1 MKRSWIDRLLTGLA
15 GLVLLTLGIGLFV
28 YGIGIFP
35 FQLDLSF
42 FEGPITF
49 WQHVLMV
56 AVSLLLVLLGLLG
69 VSKVFR
75 SNKEKGF
82 ILQRTEYGD
91 LNISMN
97 AMENMVKKCVDMND
111 ELKVSQTKITHTRDG
126 VIVSIRILL
135 ENGVNIPMIVSALQ
149 RQTKQYIT
157 SCSGVD
163 VKEVRVFVDTSN
175 NMGLKHKTEKTSEI
189 EADVDAAEK
198 AGRMVDRLNDAVQK
212 AIQSDATPAQEEE
225 KKETLHQRIF
235 GKRGE
240 EPLEEMKKKELPEEP
255 AVSVVYEPATPL
267 EAAPAEPEQP
277 DQELMPEQAAQA
289 DENPAEESEKPDKK
303 GKKKGHAGADPHDTE
318 EDA

>member
-15 GLVLLTLGIGLFV
+15 GLVLFVLGMGLFV
-28 YGIGIFP
+28 FGIGIFP
-35 FQLDLSF
+35 IQLNYEFFQ
-42 FEGPITF
+42 GPFTF
-49 WQHVLMV
+49 WQHALMV
-56 AVSLLLVLLGLLG
+56 GLSLLAVLLGLFGLA
-69 VSKVFR
+69 KMFK

-111 ELKVSQTKITHTRDG
+111 ELKVTQTKIAHTRDG

-135 ENGVNIPMIVSALQ
+135 ENGVNIPMIVGALQ
-149 RQTKQYIT
+149 KQTKQYIT

-175 NMGLKHKTEKTSEI
+175 NMGLKHKAERTSEMA
-189 EADVDAAEK
+189 ADVDAAEK

-212 AIQSDATPAQEEE
+212 AIQSDAAPEPEEE
-225 KKETLHQRIF
+225 KKESLHQRIF
-235 GKRGE
+235 RKRGE
-240 EPLEEMKKKELPEEP
+240 ETEEEP
-255 AVSVVYEPATPL
+255 AAPVVTKPQ
-267 EAAPAEPEQP
+267 EPEQAKDIAVQAGQSGETAQAAAP
-277 DQELMPEQAAQA
+277 ETADTQGAAKPEQ
-289 DENPAEESEKPDKK
+289 
-303 GKKKGHAGADPHDTE
+303 KKKKKTDAVSDPHDTK